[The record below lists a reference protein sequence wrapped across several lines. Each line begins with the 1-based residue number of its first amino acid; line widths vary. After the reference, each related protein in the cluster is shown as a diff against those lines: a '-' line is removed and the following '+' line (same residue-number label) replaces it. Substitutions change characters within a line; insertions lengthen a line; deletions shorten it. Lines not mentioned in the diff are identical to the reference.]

1 MVQLKKIQKFLLPA
15 VLVMGTTILIL
26 VPYAYSV
33 DASIKEKAL
42 SFIKEVVQLDLSKY
56 EVKIRDYF
64 EEYLEHTIKEDI
76 TCSLK
81 SAEGNLTVICQ
92 FANSSLYYCAM
103 YVDEG
108 KAFYIQ
114 PSSTIFDRAI
124 GILERYK
131 KWTRDESLNEMIS
144 TLKRV
149 DGSENVTMTVGDW
162 QFKFLITSE
171 YVKFSWM
178 YISNKILFPNCL
190 IISFAGNNLY
200 FVDERNLYKIGNT
213 DVKVSQTEAISVAL
227 KYLENYSFEIF
238 MGDQPSIVVQNFTIV
253 KEKIT
258 TELLS
263 WPREDGA
270 QYPYWKVDLPLD
282 KLYPGNI
289 YTICVNVWA
298 DTGEVFRCVPLGFG
312 GGFDSPINDNGNAQ
326 VSVQD
331 NGELQLAIAMIL
343 LLAVLL
349 PSCLIFYKRRK
360 IKSTLFKFSG

>member
-1 MVQLKKIQKFLLPA
+1 MVQLKRIQKFLLPA
-15 VLVMGTTILIL
+15 VLVMATAFLIFA
-26 VPYAYSV
+26 PYAQSV
-33 DASIKEKAL
+33 DALIEEKAL

-56 EVKIRDYF
+56 DVKNKDYF
-64 EEYLEHTIKEDI
+64 EEYLDHTVKKDV

-92 FANSSLYYCAM
+92 LANSSLYYCVM

-114 PSSTIFDRAI
+114 PLSTIFDRAI

-131 KWTRDESLNEMIS
+131 KWMRDESLNEMIS
-144 TLKRV
+144 TLKMV
-149 DGSENVTMTVGDW
+149 DGSENVTMNVGDW
-162 QFKFLITSE
+162 QFKFLITSQ

-178 YISNKILFPNCL
+178 YIPNKNKILFPNCL
-190 IISFAGNNLY
+190 IISFAGNNFY
-200 FVDERNLYKIGNT
+200 FVDERSLYKIGNT
-213 DVKVSQTEAISVAL
+213 DVTVSQTEAISIAL
-227 KYLENYSFEIF
+227 KYLENYSFEVF
-238 MGDQPSIVVQNFTIV
+238 MGGQSSIIVQNFTIV

-282 KLYPGNI
+282 KLYPGNK

-298 DTGEVFRCVPLGFG
+298 DTGEVF
-312 GGFDSPINDNGNAQ
+312 
-326 VSVQD
+326 
-331 NGELQLAIAMIL
+331 
-343 LLAVLL
+343 AV
-349 PSCLIFYKRRK
+349 YH
-360 IKSTLFKFSG
+360 